1 MGGCIGKK
9 NNIVITKMSN
19 KTNYYDEFRIKKRK
33 SDIIEK
39 ESEKSKFLLSDICKD
54 LKVTIIQTDEKDDI
68 NNIDSFREIL
78 TYLN

>member
-39 ESEKSKFLLSDICKD
+39 ESEKNKFLLSDICKD
-54 LKVTIIQTDEKDDI
+54 LNVTIIQTDEKDDI

-78 TYLN
+78 TYLS

>member
-1 MGGCIGKK
+1 
-9 NNIVITKMSN
+9 MSN
-19 KTNYYDEFRIKKRK
+19 KTNYNDEFRIIKRK

-68 NNIDSFREIL
+68 NNIDSFSEIL